1 MNGKI
6 GKKRIILVLSLICV
20 GVLILTVYL
29 VNTGKPSYSPFKHEF
44 NSKTGV
50 VTFKLDQRY
59 SFDSIQLSLGN
70 FPQPIF
76 DSETSEVSFNV
87 FDLPVGKYDF
97 VYIVAHNRDTTEQK
111 GVEFEIVHQSG
122 NEILIQEFRNGVT
135 FPGYR
140 HTYTYSY

>member
-6 GKKRIILVLSLICV
+6 GKKRVMLVLPLICV
-20 GVLILTVYL
+20 GVLILTIYL
-29 VNTGKPSYSPFKHEF
+29 VNNKPPNSPFRHEF
-44 NSKTGV
+44 DSKTGV
-50 VTFKLDQRY
+50 VTFELDKEY

-70 FPQPIF
+70 FPEPIF

-97 VYIVAHNRDTTEQK
+97 VYIIAHNRDTMEQN
-111 GVEFEIVHQSG
+111 GVEFEILHQSG
-122 NEILIQEFRNGVT
+122 DKILIQEFRNGVT